1 VAGDFGSIGVVG
13 RTRYEWRAMNPPFAI
28 RQSGPACA
36 RAVPAHWLL
45 AALNGMVVVFSS
57 GSVSAQTANGPAQP
71 PPAVFTNA
79 QQVLVLG
86 IDGARRSV
94 HPVMLTGTVT
104 LPLKNQPWVYVQ
116 DATAGVLVIY
126 TNTNARLEA
135 GQRVVVTGRTY
146 PAQFA
151 VHVSDAQIRVLGRGG
166 MPEPKR
172 PDPTRLATGE
182 DFGTWVA
189 LEGRV
194 VDVYCEGPTSVLMLA
209 SKGHRFFVMGLMRE
223 MGALPGGAEPPLD
236 WLDARVE
243 VQGVCWT
250 EVDRWDR
257 PYSFR
262 IHTPGTNFVTR
273 IEPGARD
280 VFARPVVPIRNLR
293 AGLPPA
299 DPRVKVLGT
308 ATHWVADQVVF
319 LEDETG
325 AIRARLQP
333 SFGKS
338 AGTRV
343 LRDRAYQVDLEPGDR
358 VEVIGHVVLQGTKPM
373 LTDAEYRKVG
383 RGTIVKPAAISPDG
397 LLPGA
402 NDHRLVSVKTRLLD
416 QQTRVWSGRAE
427 EALVLL
433 AGDTQ
438 FQATLRTT
446 ETNVLPKL
454 PRGALLEVAGICT
467 IEPGTL
473 AAPGAANLL
482 MRSPADVL
490 LLRNPLPW
498 DSLQPGRILAVSGGL
513 GAVALAWIWTLR
525 RQVRRR
531 TTQLQAANEELK
543 GEVEERKH
551 GEIIQRAVYQISTT
565 VHGVE
570 DLKSLYA
577 RIHEVVRSVMQAEN
591 FFLLLHN
598 PATDQHEY
606 VYHVDQMDPWP
617 KPRKVSN
624 GLVGHILQT
633 GRSLRVDRQSM
644 IDPDSP
650 WRYVSGTPSA
660 VWLGVPLTIRGET
673 IGVLAVQDYH
683 NSKTYSEEDERIL
696 TYMATQVALA
706 IEGKRAAEELA
717 RFAAIAGVTSDFMG
731 FADMEQR
738 VRFINAA
745 GRRMLGLS
753 PDEPLDK
760 MMVKDIYPAWAYQKI
775 TDTILPAALRDGAW
789 SGEIAILRRDG
800 TEVPVS
806 MVGVVPRNQAGLP
819 AFMSA
824 VMRDIS
830 ERKQIETDMQ
840 RALAH
845 EKELSELKSR
855 FVSMVSHEFRTPL
868 GIIMGSAEI
877 LEAYLDR
884 LPPAERH
891 ANLKDILQSAGHM
904 ARLMEEVLL
913 LGRVEAG
920 KMACRRAAL
929 DLAAFCARMV
939 EEADSAAA
947 GRCPIRLRTPPNL
960 PPTQA
965 DESLLR
971 HIFSNLLSN
980 AVKYSSAGSSVE
992 FVIEARDDHAVF
1004 TVRDQGLGIPPEDQ
1018 RQLFQA
1024 FHRGRNVGDTQGTGL
1039 GMVIV
1044 KHCVELHGGRI
1055 SFESRE
1061 DHGTTF
1067 TVELPLFSP
1076 PPARSASAPS
1086 SGLTEILARSHAS
1099 RPSATPGQ
1107 HATDTTP

>member
-1 VAGDFGSIGVVG
+1 MH
-13 RTRYEWRAMNPPFAI
+13 AMNPPLTV
-28 RQSGPACA
+28 RRSDPARA
-36 RAVPAHWLL
+36 RAVPAGWLW
-45 AALNGMVVVFSS
+45 AALNGLVALL
-57 GSVSAQTANGPAQP
+57 GAGNASAQTTNGAAQV

-79 QQVLVLG
+79 QQVLALG
-86 IDGARRSV
+86 IDGARRAI
-94 HPVMLTGTVT
+94 HPVALTGIVT

-126 TNTNARLEA
+126 TNTSARLEA
-135 GQRVVVTGRTY
+135 GQRVALTGRTY
-146 PAQFA
+146 PGQFA
-151 VHVSDAQIRVLGRGG
+151 VHVSDGQIRVLGRGG
-166 MPEPKR
+166 LPEPKR
-172 PDPTRLATGE
+172 PDPARLAAGE

-209 SKGHRFFVMGLMRE
+209 SRGHRFFVMGLIRE
-223 MGALPGGAEPPLD
+223 LGALPGGVEPPLE

-262 IHTPGTNFVTR
+262 LHTPGTNFVTR

-280 VFARPVVPIRNLR
+280 IFAKPVVPIRSLR
-293 AGLPPA
+293 AGFPPA
-299 DPRVKVLGT
+299 DPRVKILGT

-338 AGTRV
+338 AGKRV
-343 LRDRAYQVDLEPGDR
+343 LRDRAYQVDLVPGDR
-358 VEVIGHVVLQGTKPM
+358 VEVVGHVVLQGATPM

-383 RGTIVKPAAISPDG
+383 HSARIKPAAISSDG

-402 NDHRLVSVKTRLLD
+402 NDHRLVSVKARLLD

-438 FQATLRTT
+438 FQATLRTS
-446 ETNVLPKL
+446 ETNVLPRL
-454 PRGALLEVAGICT
+454 SRGALLEVAGICT

-473 AAPGAANLL
+473 VAPGAANLL
-482 MRSPADVL
+482 MRNPADVL

-498 DSLQPGRILAVSGGL
+498 DSLQPGRILAVSAGL
-513 GAVALAWIWTLR
+513 GTVALTWIWTLR

-531 TTQLQAANEELK
+531 TTQLQAANEKLQ
-543 GEVEERKH
+543 GEVEERKR
-551 GEIIQRAVYQISTT
+551 GEIIQRAVYQISTA
-565 VHGVE
+565 VHGAE
-570 DLKSLYA
+570 DLKSLYT

-598 PATDQHEY
+598 PVTDQHEY

-624 GLVGHILQT
+624 GLVGHILRT
-633 GRSLRVDRQSM
+633 GHSLRVDRKSM
-644 IDPDSP
+644 TDPESP

-683 NSKTYSEEDERIL
+683 NAKAYSEEDERIL

-717 RFAAIAGVTSDFMG
+717 RFAAIAGVTSDFIG

-753 PDEPLDK
+753 PDAPLDR

-789 SGEIAILRRDG
+789 SGEIAVRRRDG
-800 TEVPVS
+800 TEMPVS
-806 MVGVVPRNQAGLP
+806 MVGVVPRNQAGQP

-830 ERKQIETDMQ
+830 ERKQVESEME

-884 LPPAERH
+884 LPAAERQS
-891 ANLKDILQSAGHM
+891 NLRDILQSAGHM

-920 KMACRRAAL
+920 KLACRRGPM
-929 DLAAFCARMV
+929 DLAAFCARIV
-939 EEADSAAA
+939 EETGSAAG
-947 GRCPIRLRTPPNL
+947 GRCPIQLHTPPDL
-960 PPTQA
+960 PLAQG

-971 HIFSNLLSN
+971 HIFGNLLSN
-980 AVKYSSAGSSVE
+980 AVKYSPAGNPVE
-992 FVIEARDDHAVF
+992 FAIETREHSAVF
-1004 TVRDQGLGIPPEDQ
+1004 TVRDRGLGIPAEDQ

-1024 FHRGRNVGDTQGTGL
+1024 FHRGRNVGETQGTGL

-1055 SFESRE
+1055 GFESRE
-1061 DHGTTF
+1061 GHGTTF
-1067 TVELPLFSP
+1067 TVDLPLFG
-1076 PPARSASAPS
+1076 PPATPEAPS
-1086 SGLTEILARSHAS
+1086 SPPSTGLTEILARSS
-1099 RPSATPGQ
+1099 PSLTPGQ
-1107 HATDTTP
+1107 PAADATS